1 MANEASRLLTEL
13 NFSVTPQQ
21 ESIIGSVIDP
31 NKKMTLVSAGAG
43 SGKTHVSVGAL
54 LALLKGP
61 GVMVDE
67 IVLITFTNEAAN
79 NLRSRLADEFDAQ
92 LTRAG
97 NEGDIS
103 SVEFWLEQQERIANT
118 YIGTIHSFCSRVLK
132 EFGYDLGISKNAEIK
147 VSTEL
152 RKQAIEQQIDNLL
165 KGSSPHFLPED
176 SMLKDY
182 ETVNLIDRVIE
193 HYGNLGIDSEAVLE
207 ATKAKQPKDPF
218 YDKRVATAQ
227 LVHDALETYRREK
240 VLQSCL
246 DSHDLISQTLR
257 LIESD
262 PKIKQRLGER
272 YRYLFVDEFQDT
284 DKQQINIVQQL
295 RDELSHI
302 LLVGDTKQ
310 AIYGFR
316 GATSN
321 SLVYV
326 AETNGVPCFEL
337 NYSGRATQ
345 SLLDAQNTLFEH
357 IEGAEKGRFS
367 GINQPLMC
375 APYPRDIYWLPAD
388 KASLLH
394 IKAQDSES
402 ATELTIQRLLTGTY
416 FKLEKG
422 SIQEQ
427 EKQVTHDDIVVLVRT
442 NEQAKLMFNYLD
454 GQGVPVSLSSG
465 ESIFAEKEITD
476 TQKVLECIF
485 SYPDSASMLNVMT
498 TSYWANHNDSANDDI
513 TVTLNQPEP
522 LIAQEI
528 KVKFDQSKV
537 GKIIIDLNEKSK
549 HLSVIQLIEDL
560 YSKFQVRERCYANDD
575 TQGVFNLDYL
585 LSFANSLTMDSAS
598 LSLPVFIDILA
609 TKVTSGAK
617 VKGLPQGLT
626 SEAKGK
632 IEIMTVHR
640 SKGDEFKFVI
650 VPYMER
656 NANTGTR
663 PQFIV
668 DQEYGLDINLFAKGN
683 KQESYSERFNDLAE
697 QHTQDL
703 LPEEIRNFYV
713 ALTRAEVQ
721 LLLICGDDSQVK
733 GKPGYYSWQ
742 TAYEKA
748 CNHAHQQGVPLMT
761 NHHQQVSV
769 IDGKFKN
776 RRYTRGRSELCVS

>member
-227 LVHDALETYRREK
+227 VVHDALETYRREK

-295 RDELSHI
+295 RDEFSHI

-357 IEGAEKGRFS
+357 IEGAEKDRFS

-375 APYPRDIYWLPAD
+375 ALYPRDIYRLPAD

-442 NEQAKLMFNYLD
+442 NEQAKSMFNYLD

-549 HLSVIQLIEDL
+549 HLSVIQLIEEL

-598 LSLPVFIDILA
+598 LSLPVFIDTLA
-609 TKVTSGAK
+609 TKVTSGAE

-668 DQEYGLDINLFAKGN
+668 DQEYGLDINLFARGN

-748 CNHAHQQGVPLMT
+748 CNHAHQQGVSLMT

>member
-1 MANEASRLLTEL
+1 MPNEASSLLTEL

-54 LALLKGP
+54 LALLKGR

-152 RKQAIEQQIDNLL
+152 RKQAIKQQIDDLL
-165 KGSSPHFLPED
+165 KGNSPHFLPED

-182 ETVNLIDRVIE
+182 ETVNLIDSVIE

-207 ATKAKQPKDPF
+207 ATKAKQPKDQF

-240 VLQSCL
+240 AQQSCL
-246 DSHDLISQTLR
+246 DSHDLIIQTLR

-262 PKIKQRLGER
+262 TKIKQRLGAR

-295 RDELSHI
+295 RDDLSHI

-321 SLVYV
+321 SLGNV
-326 AETNGVPCFEL
+326 AETNGVSCFEL
-337 NYSGRATQ
+337 NYSGRAAQ

-357 IEGAEKGRFS
+357 IEGAEKDRFS

-375 APYPRDIYWLPAD
+375 AQYPRDIYSLPAD

-394 IKAQDSES
+394 IKGQDSES
-402 ATELTIQRLLTGTY
+402 ATKLAIQRLLSGTY

-422 SIQEQ
+422 STQKQ
-427 EKQVTHDDIVVLVRT
+427 EKKVTEDDIVVLVRT
-442 NEQAKLMFNYLD
+442 NEQAKSMFNYLD
-454 GQGVPVSLSSG
+454 GQGVAVSLSSG

-498 TSYWANHNDSANDDI
+498 TSYWANHNDSGSDDI
-513 TVTLNQPEP
+513 TIALNLTEP
-522 LIAQEI
+522 LIAQEV

-549 HLSVIQLIEDL
+549 HLSVIQLIEEL
-560 YSKFQVRERCYANDD
+560 YSEFQVRERCYANND

-585 LSFANSLTMDSAS
+585 LSYANSLTMDSAS
-598 LSLPVFIDILA
+598 LSLPVFIDTLA
-609 TKVTSGAK
+609 TKVTSGAE

-632 IEIMTVHR
+632 IKIMTVHR

-683 KQESYSERFNDLAE
+683 KQKSYSERFTDLAE
-697 QHTQDL
+697 HHTQDL
-703 LPEEIRNFYV
+703 LPEEMRNFYV
-713 ALTRAEVQ
+713 ALTRAELQ
-721 LLLICGDDSQVK
+721 LLLICGDDSQLK
-733 GKPGYYSWQ
+733 KKHGYYSWQ

-748 CNHAHQQGVPLMT
+748 CAHAQQKGVSLMT
-761 NHHQQVSV
+761 NHHHQVSV
-769 IDGKFKN
+769 VDGELKG
-776 RRYTRGRSELCVS
+776 RRSTI

>member
-227 LVHDALETYRREK
+227 VVHDALETYRREK

-321 SLVYV
+321 SLGDV
-326 AETNGVPCFEL
+326 AETNGVSCFEL

-357 IEGAEKGRFS
+357 IEGAEKDRFS

-375 APYPRDIYWLPAD
+375 ALYPRDIYRLPAD

-549 HLSVIQLIEDL
+549 HLSVIQLIEEL

-668 DQEYGLDINLFAKGN
+668 DQEYGLDINLFARGN